1 MSNMSYCRF
10 RNTLTD
16 LRDCI
21 LNIEDHELSEEEAQA
36 RYRMVKE
43 MAATVERYDLDHE
56 GVEYFNPNS
65 EEYQYGSE
73 EEDYE
78 DEDYEDE

>member
-21 LNIEDHELSEEEAQA
+21 LNIEDHDLSEEEAQA
-36 RYRMVKE
+36 RYRMIKE
-43 MAATVERYDLDHE
+43 IAATVDRYDLLDE
-56 GVEYFNPNS
+56 SCRECFNPNS
-65 EEYQYGSE
+65 EEYQYG
-73 EEDYE
+73 EDYE
-78 DEDYEDE
+78 